1 MVDKIPQSPKNIN
14 SIGDGCPEDF
24 NVPRRPKTTPEIIL
38 ETSKDIAKTL
48 GILVVVLPKVIGES
62 GIFELIDPVF
72 KIDNCRK
79 TEEKNEKTR
88 NPDSSIY
95 KVEKTLKDGINNVKS
110 ILSPVSGLLVDKQPI
125 KKNIEALLYLL
136 NYEPCYFID
145 QLKITLITPGGN
157 QAFVIRHFMAKLKK
171 IVNYLKESS
180 NEELEEKDNKKD
192 AGKKAGESKEG
203 ESKAG
208 KTNAEE
214 SKAGESKEGEKNEES
229 DTKDILLTALKKA
242 LDIGQND
249 LTENDKELA
258 KQNLE
263 SIKKKKEEI
272 EKCGTDTV
280 AEFNK
285 ALSEILGYGE
295 EYTNKFLIATD
306 LIKKPNIYKLFLNL
320 DIIFANYLKK
330 PEDTGK
336 QKHDIQQNIFMTTEY
351 DLCEN
356 ASYEECLKIGCDKT
370 YDANNNSTSNITT
383 AGIGKSFVDLGIEK
397 FDYKYEDVCFVVDKE
412 KLEILIKNN
421 KELKLMLIYLLE
433 ELTLYNVLS
442 DKSLEEYME
451 SALTGN
457 ELTENEKKNKKNL
470 EDKDI
475 KRATEKEDTLKK
487 DIKRA
492 TEQEE
497 TLKKE
502 LKIGG
507 GMNYKKTNKKTN
519 KKTIK

>member
-203 ESKAG
+203 ESKEGESKAG

-263 SIKKKKEEI
+263 SIKKKK
-272 EKCGTDTV
+272 
-280 AEFNK
+280 
-285 ALSEILGYGE
+285 
-295 EYTNKFLIATD
+295 
-306 LIKKPNIYKLFLNL
+306 KKK
-320 DIIFANYLKK
+320 
-330 PEDTGK
+330 
-336 QKHDIQQNIFMTTEY
+336 
-351 DLCEN
+351 
-356 ASYEECLKIGCDKT
+356 
-370 YDANNNSTSNITT
+370 
-383 AGIGKSFVDLGIEK
+383 
-397 FDYKYEDVCFVVDKE
+397 
-412 KLEILIKNN
+412 
-421 KELKLMLIYLLE
+421 
-433 ELTLYNVLS
+433 
-442 DKSLEEYME
+442 
-451 SALTGN
+451 
-457 ELTENEKKNKKNL
+457 
-470 EDKDI
+470 
-475 KRATEKEDTLKK
+475 
-487 DIKRA
+487 
-492 TEQEE
+492 
-497 TLKKE
+497 
-502 LKIGG
+502 
-507 GMNYKKTNKKTN
+507 
-519 KKTIK
+519 

>member
-1 MVDKIPQSPKNIN
+1 MDNNLKQLQKGINSSGDDCPVDPNVPTGPKPIPQ
-14 SIGDGCPEDF
+14 
-24 NVPRRPKTTPEIIL
+24 IIL
-38 ETSKDIAKTL
+38 DTSKDIAKTL
-48 GILVVVLPKVIGES
+48 GILVLVLPKVIGES

-88 NPDSSIY
+88 DPNSSIY
-95 KVEKTLKDGINNVKS
+95 KVEKTLKNGINNVKS
-110 ILSPVSGLLVDKQPI
+110 ILSPVSDLLVDKQPI
-125 KKNIEALLYLL
+125 KKNIESLLYLL

-157 QAFVIRHFMAKLKK
+157 EAFVIRHFMAKLKK

-192 AGKKAGESKEG
+192 AKNEGESKEGESKEG
-203 ESKAG
+203 ESKAVEQ
-208 KTNAEE
+208 KT
-214 SKAGESKEGEKNEES
+214 GEKDEKS
-229 DTKDILLTALKKA
+229 DNKDILLTALKKA
-242 LDIGQND
+242 VDIGQND
-249 LTENDKELA
+249 LTEYDKELA

-263 SIKKKKEEI
+263 SIKKKKKEI

-285 ALSEILGYGE
+285 VLTEMIGYGE
-295 EYTNKFLIATD
+295 EYTNKFLITTD

-330 PEDTGK
+330 PEDTGT
-336 QKHDIQQNIFMTTEY
+336 QKHDIQQNIFMTTEH

-370 YDANNNSTSNITT
+370 YDANNNPTSNITT

-442 DKSLEEYME
+442 DLVFFVIIQ
-451 SALTGN
+451 N
-457 ELTENEKKNKKNL
+457 
-470 EDKDI
+470 
-475 KRATEKEDTLKK
+475 
-487 DIKRA
+487 
-492 TEQEE
+492 
-497 TLKKE
+497 
-502 LKIGG
+502 
-507 GMNYKKTNKKTN
+507 
-519 KKTIK
+519 